1 MIRVGNIDLLKGIR
15 KLSHNSNIKAGALY
29 TIFSFIYNGLNFV
42 LMLILAKFLTPSDYG
57 SLNLFNTL
65 IQIIGIIICL
75 CTTSYVNVAFFQKDR
90 ETLRKIIW
98 ICFIVTSIILGAL
111 SMVLLF
117 AYDFMVKIVGI
128 GIQYQWLAL
137 FICYFQV
144 FTSMNLDIFRL
155 EERPKIYGIYTI
167 TQGILNFILTFLFI
181 VGMKYGWEG
190 RVYAMFLTG
199 CAFFV
204 LSIYL
209 MYKATYLRPSVF
221 TKSLVVETLI
231 FSLPIIPHLA
241 SFWLKQGMDRYIIKF
256 FYGTSEV
263 GIYSFAMNLA
273 AIIAIIGNAFNS
285 SNSVYIFKK
294 LSDGYEKVKATL
306 RKQAVLMSA
315 VFLVISALVILF
327 SWGLIYFFL
336 PKYTESMKY
345 IIPLGVGAFFQC
357 IYLLYVNYIFY
368 HKKTVTLMSITLT
381 TGLIQLGLSLW
392 LTRYSV
398 LYTAY
403 ISMGISI
410 LTAFTVMMFAKK
422 YNRESLA

>member
-1 MIRVGNIDLLKGIR
+1 MRGGINDIFSRIRNLT
-15 KLSHNSNIKAGALY
+15 HNSNLKAGALY
-29 TIFSFIYNGLNFV
+29 TIYSFVYNGLNFV

-57 SLNLFNTL
+57 SLNLFSTL
-65 IQIIGIIICL
+65 VQIIGIIISL
-75 CTTSYVNVAFFQKDR
+75 CTTSYVGIIFFQKDR
-90 ETLRKIIW
+90 ETLRKVIW
-98 ICFIVTSIILGAL
+98 ICFIVTSVILGIL
-111 SMVLLF
+111 SLVLLL
-117 AYDFMVKIVGI
+117 AHDFMVGIVGI

-144 FTSMNLDIFRL
+144 FTALNLDIFRL
-155 EERPKIYGIYTI
+155 EEKIKSYGIYTI
-167 TQGILNFILTFLFI
+167 TQGILNFILTFFFI
-181 VGMKYGWEG
+181 IGMKCGWEG
-190 RVYAMFLTG
+190 RVYALFLTG

-204 LSIYL
+204 LSIIL
-209 MYKATYLRPSVF
+209 MYNSSYLKPSIF
-221 TKSLVVETLI
+221 SRSLVKETLI

-256 FYGTSEV
+256 FYGTTEV
-263 GIYSFAMNLA
+263 GFYSFAMNLA

-285 SNSVYIFKK
+285 SNSVYIYKK
-294 LSDGYEKVKATL
+294 LSDGYDKAKETL
-306 RKQAVLMSA
+306 RKQTMLVSI
-315 VFLVISALVILF
+315 VFVVVSALVILF
-327 SWGLIYFFL
+327 SWNLIHFFL
-336 PKYTESMKY
+336 SKYTKSIEY
-345 IIPLGVGAFFQC
+345 IIPLGIGAFFQC
-357 IYLLYVNYIFY
+357 IYLLYVNYLFY

-410 LTAFTVMMFAKK
+410 LTAFIVMMFAKK